1 MEALV
6 QQYLTQLGYYLPG
19 YQRGF
24 ISGVI
29 ALIILIIIIKIIIA
43 LCKSNRKKCTGID
56 TISDDGELHVSSA
69 AISDLIKA
77 LEGDIEGITVNKTGL
92 YKYKK
97 EYYIKIIADLDNKDA
112 NFPDLVNAIQG
123 KIMEAIKTNLGIQC
137 IQKIDV
143 HLKRVKSSY

>member
-1 MEALV
+1 MEALA
-6 QQYLTQLGYYLPG
+6 QQYLSHLGYYLPG
-19 YQRGF
+19 YQKGF
-24 ISGVI
+24 ISGII
-29 ALIILIIIIKIIIA
+29 ALIIVFIIIRIIIA
-43 LCKSNRKKCTGID
+43 LCKPNRKKCSGIN
-56 TISDDGELHVSSA
+56 TISDNGELHVSSA

-77 LEGDIEGITVNKTGL
+77 LEGDIEGITVIRTGL

-123 KIMEAIKTNLGIQC
+123 KILEAVKTNLGIEC

-143 HLKRVKSSY
+143 HLKRVKSTY